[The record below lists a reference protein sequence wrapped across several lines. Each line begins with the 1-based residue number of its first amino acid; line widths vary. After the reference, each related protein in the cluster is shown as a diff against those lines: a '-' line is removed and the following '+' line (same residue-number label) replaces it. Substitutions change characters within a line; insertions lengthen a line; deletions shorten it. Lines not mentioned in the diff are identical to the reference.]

1 MTITCGDTGETSSS
15 SMERWNLVLK
25 KLDTTLLYE
34 LVITDIM
41 INPGTM

>member
-1 MTITCGDTGETSSS
+1 
-15 SMERWNLVLK
+15 MERWNLVLK

>member
-25 KLDTTLLYE
+25 KLDTTLL
-34 LVITDIM
+34 
-41 INPGTM
+41 